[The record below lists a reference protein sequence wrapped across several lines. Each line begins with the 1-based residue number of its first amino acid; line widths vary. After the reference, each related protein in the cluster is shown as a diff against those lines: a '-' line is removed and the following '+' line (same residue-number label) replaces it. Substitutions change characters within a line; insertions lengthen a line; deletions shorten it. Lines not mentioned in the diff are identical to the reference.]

1 MLPCP
6 ALHGR
11 WGPKL
16 GHLCLHSKRF
26 PSGLSPALEVNLKH
40 FPLLPPHHLPFF
52 PREPPPLHHSPIP
65 CHAHVFNST
74 KGLSSWQNSSTL
86 GTWVCEAWGLG
97 RSCSHGLEQCTD
109 LTSRYHP
116 WSVGILLKRM
126 YASHLYQA
134 FPPKS
139 LLRAP
144 HLPSCSMTRKSQYLW
159 PQR

>member
-1 MLPCP
+1 MPSFTRTLGTQTWAPLFAQQAFPIWPIPCP
-6 ALHGR
+6 G
-11 WGPKL
+11 
-16 GHLCLHSKRF
+16 SKSKTF
-26 PSGLSPALEVNLKH
+26 SFVASP
-40 FPLLPPHHLPFF
+40 PPPFF
-52 PREPPPLHHSPIP
+52 FLTREPPPLHHSPIP

-134 FPPKS
+134 VPPKS